1 MEGIPP
7 IRKGD
12 VEDVVWALQTAD
24 SHWKRNERSDALL
37 WLKRA
42 AEAAGDANDDARAL
56 MLAREA
62 QLLGSLVESESAD
75 AQVNES
81 EIVNDA
87 DIVAAPLSDLPV
99 SELPVS
105 KLPLSLEET
114 VPRGV
119 EVVSDPFGSSF
130 EAPTRSSGPILSA
143 EGDGAEYVDDYVVDD
158 DDSLV
163 TEVRKPSKSS
173 DSFDRS
179 PDVSAGD
186 EEDISSTTLKAV
198 EEAELIDEDD
208 LAGLADRVS
217 KVPSIAPAPVGD
229 DDLEASLPIQGEVNE
244 GPTRRF
250 ALLEDEPEN
259 KESGGAIRIS
269 DRPTSPPPSLIANEL
284 LAQSASPSIL
294 GKKAPP
300 VPSAKPA
307 VPPKLPPTPGK
318 KPPLPTAAAKGAP
331 PPIGKRPPPPS
342 PSREPIRTP
351 SANLAPQIDLNGIP
365 AFQELS
371 DDARV
376 VLANSAVVQDLA
388 CNDEVGGFALA
399 LVIRGEADV
408 AATIIDASALRLN
421 EGSVLCARGTMP
433 DNLPMRLICASD
445 DAKIATWNDEA
456 MVEAFRSIPWALDK
470 LREEGDQHQ
479 ALVGITLGPLG
490 DRLDADLRD
499 GVLNKLKL
507 RRIRPGEVIVE
518 KGKPLPGVM
527 VVGVGQI
534 ALSDGSTVEPGSFMF
549 PMQIMMSGPAPATA
563 KGGKAGALV
572 MFGDRMVAQELL
584 VTCPPLLEILSS

>member
-7 IRKGD
+7 IRKED

-37 WLKRA
+37 WLRRA

-62 QLLGSLVESESAD
+62 QLLSSLMSAD
-75 AQVNES
+75 AADEQIGEADLVNE
-81 EIVNDA
+81 A

-105 KLPLSLEET
+105 DLPLSLEET

-119 EVVSDPFGSSF
+119 EVVSDPFGAQF
-130 EAPTRSSGPILSA
+130 EAPTRSSGAVIAA
-143 EGDGAEYVDDYVVDD
+143 EADAEYVDDYAVDD
-158 DDSLV
+158 DAQSI
-163 TEVRKPSKSS
+163 TKVRKQVKSS
-173 DSFDRS
+173 DSFDKS
-179 PDVSAGD
+179 PDVSTSD
-186 EEDISSTTLKAV
+186 EEEISSTTLKAV

-208 LAGLADRVS
+208 LVGLADRVS
-217 KVPSIAPAPVGD
+217 KAPSIPPIVGD
-229 DDLEASLPIQGEVNE
+229 DDLEASLPLQIEVNE

-250 ALLEDEPEN
+250 ALLEDTPE
-259 KESGGAIRIS
+259 AAATALRIS
-269 DRPTSPPPSLIANEL
+269 DRPTSPPPSLVANEL

-294 GKKAPP
+294 GKKPP
-300 VPSAKPA
+300 LPAGASGKPA
-307 VPPKLPPTPGK
+307 PPKLPVPPPVPGK
-318 KPPLPTAAAKGAP
+318 KPPLPKAAAKGGAP
-331 PPIGKRPPPPS
+331 PLASKQPDPRQ
-342 PSREPIRTP
+342 TP
-351 SANLAPQIDLNGIP
+351 SANLAPQIDLNGIA
-365 AFQELS
+365 AFHELS
-371 DDARV
+371 DDARL
-376 VLANSAVVQDLA
+376 VLANSAEVKDLA

-399 LVIRGEADV
+399 LLMGGEADV
-408 AATIIDASALRLN
+408 AATIIDASALRLS

-433 DNLPMRLICASD
+433 ENVPMRLICASD

-456 MVEAFRSIPWALDK
+456 MVEAFRSVPWALDK
-470 LREEGDQHQ
+470 LKEEGDQHQ

-499 GVLNKLKL
+499 GVLGKLKL

-518 KGKPLPGVM
+518 KGKPLPGVI
-527 VVGVGQI
+527 VVGVGEI

-549 PMQIMMSGPAPATA
+549 PMEIMMSGPAPATA